1 MDMRDGTT
9 RAPLPPAFGWAF
21 TAAGLA
27 GVAAALVMLGPRVP
41 SELPLSLAG
50 GAIAAGVVALGGG
63 LTSRLREA
71 ARDAGDEANQE
82 AAHAGVWGGAFI
94 AAGLGAAYGLRNAAV
109 LPDYASVTVG
119 VGSAWPPQW
128 IAFAVGTVTMG
139 MLSGVGSAWV
149 MRRAGAPISIV
160 ETLFVGIAWTLAW
173 ILTSAALVMVI
184 ALGSGVTAG
193 IGRANRLLE
202 IPAILLV
209 CAAGGGLTGLA
220 TGWIGEAA
228 LALVARSD
236 HPARG
241 AGRETRT

>member
-1 MDMRDGTT
+1 MNTRNGT

-27 GVAAALVMLGPRVP
+27 GVGASLVMLGPRVP
-41 SELPLSLAG
+41 STILPSLAG
-50 GAIAAGVVALGGG
+50 AAIGAGIVALGGG

-71 ARDAGDEANQE
+71 AKHARGGVNQE

-94 AAGLGAAYGLRNAAV
+94 AAGLAATYGLRDATV
-109 LPDYASVTVG
+109 FPDYASVTVG

-139 MLSGVGSAWV
+139 LLSGVGSAWV
-149 MRRAGAPISIV
+149 MRRAGAPISIA

-173 ILTSAALVMVI
+173 VLTSAALVMVV
-184 ALGSGVTAG
+184 ALGSGVTAQ
-193 IGRANRLLE
+193 IGGANRLLE

-228 LALVARSD
+228 LALVTRRDQATRSGQ
-236 HPARG
+236 A
-241 AGRETRT
+241 ETRT